1 MPPDKDIKQILR
13 GVRRI
18 LLVITLVGGVLF
30 TSAGS
35 ICWISAWLII
45 LLFAAYLVLVLIWGL
60 GNSPDLM
67 IERGKIERNVKSWDK
82 MINALYAVTLLS
94 MLVIIGFD
102 SQRYGWTNMPIGLQ
116 VLGFIGMVCSGWLI
130 WRAMS
135 ENVYASRWARIQE
148 DRGQKVVTTGP
159 YSFVR
164 HPMYLGVIVLVFSC
178 SLALGSL
185 WGFVPGALIGLL
197 FVIRTILEDRM
208 LKEELDGYE
217 EYAMRVRYRLLPGLW

>member
-30 TSAGS
+30 ISAGS

-60 GNSPDLM
+60 GSSPDLM

-102 SQRYGWTNMPIGLQ
+102 SQRYGWTNMPIGFQ
-116 VLGFIGMVCSGWLI
+116 VLGFIVMICSAWLI
-130 WRAMS
+130 WRSMA
-135 ENVYASRWARIQE
+135 ENTFASRWARIQE
-148 DRGQKVVTTGP
+148 EREQRVVTTGP
-159 YSFVR
+159 YLYVR
-164 HPMYLGVIVLVFSC
+164 HPMYIGVIFLVFSS

-197 FVIRTILEDRM
+197 YIIRTILEDRM
-208 LKEELDGYE
+208 LTKELVGYKA
-217 EYAMRVRYRLLPGLW
+217 YALKVKYRLIPGIW